1 MGTVGPALAPF
12 WFTAEPRITAQMRSP
27 SASASASRFRTTI
40 PQPSLLTKPFA
51 DASKVLHALSGDSI
65 PNSAISRVNPGD
77 STALT
82 PPTRARST
90 SPCRNPATA
99 WCAAT
104 SDAAQ
109 LSITGIVGPWRP
121 SLKATRPTAMLPAV
135 PR

>member
-1 MGTVGPALAPF
+1 M
-12 WFTAEPRITAQMRSP
+12 
-27 SASASASRFRTTI
+27 
-40 PQPSLLTKPFA
+40 PQPSLLTKPLA
-51 DASKVLHALSGDSI
+51 EASKVLHRLSGDSI
-65 PNSAISRVNPGD
+65 PSSAISLVNPGD
-77 STALT
+77 RTALT

-109 LSITGIVGPWRP
+109 LSMTGIVGPSRP
-121 SLKATRPTAMLPAV
+121 RLKATRPTVMLPAV